1 MSSSS
6 SLSVFVGGSRVLSPA
21 GLALCRSLGASLAG
35 LSSVSSL
42 RVGCSVGAD
51 AAFLCGWGSVRGVA
65 GASLFAVGGSS
76 PSGLVGFWSGSAVA
90 CVARFAAAG
99 GSVSWWAGGGSRVRV
114 ASRLVGRSA
123 AACAGASV
131 GFVVAG
137 SPVAGGSGSWASV
150 RRLVSAGVP
159 CFVFALGGLAPA
171 GFFAGFAGSVVPSSV
186 LSSAFGASCWAVLP

>member
-21 GLALCRSLGASLAG
+21 ASALCRSLGASLAG

-42 RVGCSVGAD
+42 RVGCSSGAD

-65 GASLFAVGGSS
+65 GASVFAVGAA
-76 PSGLVGFWSGSAVA
+76 SGAGFWSGSAVV
-90 CVARFAAAG
+90 CVSRFAAAG
-99 GSVSWWAGGGSRVRV
+99 GSVVWSAGGSGSLS
-114 ASRLVGRSA
+114 SRLVARSA

-131 GFVVAG
+131 GLVVCA
-137 SPVAGGSGSWASV
+137 SRPAGSGSWASV

-159 CFVFALGGLAPA
+159 CFVFLVGSFPLPLP
-171 GFFAGFAGSVVPSSV
+171 FLRGFAGSASPVPS
-186 LSSAFGASCWAVLP
+186 LSSLFGFPCWGVC